1 MHLEHLGWGLRIT
14 VLGMG
19 LVFGLLA
26 LLWGL
31 LALAVRLDRAPQP
44 SVPPGPSA
52 GPAAP
57 EAPEEAAPARPET
70 IEPAVVA
77 AIGAALR
84 LHLGVVRR
92 GAAGAT
98 PEERLHWP
106 GSLLHASR
114 WVAAGRSRQ
123 TRNFQ
128 RRR

>member
-44 SVPPGPSA
+44 SGPPGPSA

-57 EAPEEAAPARPET
+57 EA
-70 IEPAVVA
+70 
-77 AIGAALR
+77 
-84 LHLGVVRR
+84 
-92 GAAGAT
+92 